1 MIATSAHAQVVLSG
15 PWQFQWVT
23 EGSKIEQDK
32 FSTSD
37 IPCFSS
43 NTAESE
49 SLLLRK
55 ELPIVAENKRVTIFV
70 ELMEQSFE
78 ASVNNVLVYSFDTGN
93 KKNPGMP
100 WHLFSIPEELQPT
113 HIDFKVFPSGAQHR
127 GFCKPLLAELRKAYI
142 SGL

>member
-100 WHLFSIPEELQPT
+100 WHLFSIPE
-113 HIDFKVFPSGAQHR
+113 
-127 GFCKPLLAELRKAYI
+127 
-142 SGL
+142 